1 MTETLRLIVS
11 SVIRIFYNHMYL
23 ARQNK
28 SSTKNNNS
36 KTIFACWTDKVNY
49 YNDDSTMYN
58 TSSNHMNTTTK
69 WLRNLQGKVIYLD
82 VTECSCAYIS
92 NCWLSD
98 HRSSD
103 WCITKP
109 NKSNMTCHK
118 YKSIDRTLEMTSDAA
133 TNAEKHVT
141 SNIA

>member
-1 MTETLRLIVS
+1 
-11 SVIRIFYNHMYL
+11 
-23 ARQNK
+23 
-28 SSTKNNNS
+28 
-36 KTIFACWTDKVNY
+36 
-49 YNDDSTMYN
+49 MYN

-98 HRSSD
+98 HGSSD

-118 YKSIDRTLEMTSDAA
+118 YKSIDRTLEMTSNAA

-141 SNIA
+141 SNIAYACSQRNTTNSVFWLDQIMLCVMTCRWFPVIRWTNRHFRWPDK